1 MTKISHQSLLDKLD
15 YNPSTGQ
22 FTWKISIPRC
32 VRAGAVAGGVSN
44 KYWAIRI
51 EGKLYYAHILA
62 WFYVTGVWP
71 VSKID
76 HCNGVKT
83 ENWFDNLRLAT
94 SEQNAQNCQPHS
106 DSLSGFKG
114 VRPYR
119 KRFAARIRVNG
130 ANYHI
135 GTFDTP
141 ELAAAAYDAA
151 ALTHFGQF
159 ARTNRS
165 LGLIA

>member
-1 MTKISHQSLLDKLD
+1 MTLSHQELLDQLD
-15 YNPSTGQ
+15 YDPKTGL
-22 FTWKISIPRC
+22 FIWKISPARQ
-32 VRAGAVAGGVSN
+32 VKAGAVAGGLSHG
-44 KYWAIRI
+44 YWTIKI
-51 EGKLYYAHILA
+51 GGKNRYAHILA

-71 VSKID
+71 ASKID
-76 HCNGVKT
+76 HRNGIKT
-83 ENWFDNLRLAT
+83 DNWFDNLRLAS

-130 ANYHI
+130 VSTHL

-141 ELAAAAYDAA
+141 QLAAAAYDIAA
-151 ALTHFGQF
+151 VTHFGQF

>member
-1 MTKISHQSLLDKLD
+1 MAKISHKTLLDTLCYD
-15 YNPSTGQ
+15 RSTGQ
-22 FTWKISIPRC
+22 FTWKIASSRR
-32 VRAGAVAGGVSN
+32 VKVGSVAGGVSN
-44 KYWAIRI
+44 NYWAIRV

-71 VSKID
+71 TSKID
-76 HCNGVKT
+76 HRNGIKT
-83 ENWFDNLRLAT
+83 DNWFDNLRLAS
-94 SEQNAQNCQPHS
+94 SEQNAQNCQPHL

-130 ANYHI
+130 VSSHI

-141 ELAAAAYDAA
+141 EQAAAAYDSAA
-151 ALTHFGQF
+151 ITHFGQF

-165 LGLIA
+165 LGLIT